1 MLAEIIVTWNVYWE
15 YINIYKGDAAKI
27 FKNIGDLINDLL
39 INIDMVSFEII
50 KIWDR
55 YSWYQST
62 GYRMR
67 INIRK
72 RIGLIGLIFF

>member
-27 FKNIGDLINDLL
+27 FKNIGDLIIDLL
-39 INIDMVSFEII
+39 INIEMVSFEII

-55 YSWYQST
+55 YNLGQ
-62 GYRMR
+62 R
-67 INIRK
+67 ICWI
-72 RIGLIGLIFF
+72 LTCMYLQ